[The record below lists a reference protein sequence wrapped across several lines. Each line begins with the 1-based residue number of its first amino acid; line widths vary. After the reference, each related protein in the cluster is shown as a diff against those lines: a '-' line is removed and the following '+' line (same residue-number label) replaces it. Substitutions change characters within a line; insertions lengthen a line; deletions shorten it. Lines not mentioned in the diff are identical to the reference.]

1 MMLPTSYDTYLY
13 LVSTDRREERKFST
27 DSPKIL
33 LKMYLQSPH
42 KKKSVQKQ
50 AFYQRLLFSWITLKV
65 FICDP

>member
-42 KKKSVQKQ
+42 KKKVSKN
-50 AFYQRLLFSWITLKV
+50 RH
-65 FICDP
+65 FIRDYYSRE